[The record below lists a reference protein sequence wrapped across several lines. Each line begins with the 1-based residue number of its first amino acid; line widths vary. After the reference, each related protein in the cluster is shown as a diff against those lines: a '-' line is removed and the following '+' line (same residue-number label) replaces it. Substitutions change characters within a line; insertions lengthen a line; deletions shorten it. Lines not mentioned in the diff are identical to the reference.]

1 MYIVNLLTRLLVEAY
16 RREARR
22 ISREADKLG
31 KAQAAEALASVELA
45 KQADAARQQSVE
57 LGIQKGHTVDRA
69 IGVAAKANKIESLFK
84 LDE

>member
-1 MYIVNLLTRLLVEAY
+1 MTLINFLTGLLVEAY

-31 KAQAAEALASVELA
+31 KAQAAEALAAVELA
-45 KQADAARQQSVE
+45 AQADAARQQSAE
-57 LGIQKGHTVDRA
+57 LGIQKGHAVDRA

-84 LDE
+84 LED